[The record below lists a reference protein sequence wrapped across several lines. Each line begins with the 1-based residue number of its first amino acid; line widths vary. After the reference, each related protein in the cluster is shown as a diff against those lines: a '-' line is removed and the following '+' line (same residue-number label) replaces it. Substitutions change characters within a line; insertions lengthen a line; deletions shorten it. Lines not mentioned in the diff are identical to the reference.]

1 MHVGAQKQT
10 WQTRNSI
17 VANGCA
23 SDRANKLLLVDD
35 DVAFCSLLSEYF
47 QGEDFQ
53 VECLHDGREALERL
67 RTPDVDITI
76 LEVMMPG
83 MNGLD
88 VLREMRTFSDI
99 PVLMLTARGEDI
111 DRFVGL
117 ETVARLG
124 AILRRGKALHS
135 NSSRIRGQ
143 LTIDDIEVRLD
154 ERAVLQNGTELA
166 LTSTE
171 FDVLDVQF
179 RNAGTV
185 VEKVA
190 VSSDTLKRKLNPY
203 DRSIDMYISRLQR
216 KLGEL
221 QSGGERIK
229 TVRGTGYR

>member
-1 MHVGAQKQT
+1 M
-10 WQTRNSI
+10 
-17 VANGCA
+17 
-23 SDRANKLLLVDD
+23 
-35 DVAFCSLLSEYF
+35 
-47 QGEDFQ
+47 
-53 VECLHDGREALERL
+53 
-67 RTPDVDITI
+67 
-76 LEVMMPG
+76 
-83 MNGLD
+83 
-88 VLREMRTFSDI
+88 
-99 PVLMLTARGEDI
+99 
-111 DRFVGL
+111 
-117 ETVARLG
+117 
-124 AILRRGKALHS
+124 
-135 NSSRIRGQ
+135 
-143 LTIDDIEVRLD
+143 D